1 MKDSN
6 KFIEAIQ
13 THVGRLD
20 LKKQIPNKKP
30 DIPEDEVT
38 LQAYKSTNIT

>member
-1 MKDSN
+1 MTVQMKDSN

-13 THVGRLD
+13 AHVNRLD
-20 LKKQIPNKKP
+20 LKKQIPKKA

-38 LQAYKSTNIT
+38 L